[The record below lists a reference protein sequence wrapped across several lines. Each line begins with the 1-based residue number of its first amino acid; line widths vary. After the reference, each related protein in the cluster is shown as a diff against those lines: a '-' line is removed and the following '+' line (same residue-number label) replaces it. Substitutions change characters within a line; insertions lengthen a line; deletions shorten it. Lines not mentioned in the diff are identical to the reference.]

1 LNSIVKLVSSAF
13 DQRIVPLVNERVYI
27 HEFIDIILH
36 NRANYMQHMTANWSP
51 IGQEERNQL
60 CYGVWALIGST
71 GPWPK
76 TVNMWEHESW
86 SGLAASFETAAVG
99 NGAQD
104 PALEKWWAK
113 AAEFRSGG
121 VDRIMVPAPW
131 ARGIDELCADGVRG
145 DVYAHE
151 LVTVE
156 PGTAADVAERA
167 LDASEL
173 HARHGWELVGA
184 FTTAMANDDE
194 ALLLWAIPTWQQ
206 WADAETDGELSK
218 WRRGLEPRTWN
229 RVLLV
234 DAPLCPFRI
243 GRQPARSDRVDWQD

>member
-1 LNSIVKLVSSAF
+1 LNSIGGEPSAG
-13 DQRIVPLVNERVYI
+13 RIVAAVNDRVYI
-27 HEFIDIILH
+27 HEFIDITLH

-51 IGQEERNQL
+51 IGQEERGQL

-71 GPWPK
+71 GLWPK

-86 SGLAASFETAAVG
+86 SGLAASLATETVG
-99 NGAQD
+99 KGAQD

-121 VDRIMVPAPW
+121 LDRIVVPAPW
-131 ARGIDELCADGVRG
+131 TRGIEQLCADGVRG

-156 PGTAADVAERA
+156 PGSAADVLERA
-167 LDASEL
+167 RDAADL
-173 HARHGWELVGA
+173 HMRHGWELAGA
-184 FTTAMANDDE
+184 FTTAMTNDHE

-206 WADAETDGELSK
+206 WADAEQDNELAK
-218 WRRGLEPRTWN
+218 WRRSLNPATWQ

-243 GRQPARSDRVDWQD
+243 GRQPARSDRVDWTE